1 MWAMMQKF
9 RTKACFVVA
18 ATFKMLG
25 VMNAVLV
32 IGALVSVAGGVL
44 LANLVG
50 AGDYVIRHLTSK
62 PLGTLPPGFAASK
75 GGFQV
80 YALLVLA
87 IGLVF
92 LGVGVAA
99 SAVTPGAALLGI
111 GLVAFGFASVLAI
124 RGEVATARGNKA
136 SRT

>member
-1 MWAMMQKF
+1 
-9 RTKACFVVA
+9 
-18 ATFKMLG
+18 
-25 VMNAVLV
+25 MNAVLV

-92 LGVGVAA
+92 LGVGVA
-99 SAVTPGAALLGI
+99 
-111 GLVAFGFASVLAI
+111 SVLAI